1 MTSPSRLYRR
11 DNRGLNRA
19 VVELVQRGH
28 LIMDVSSAYLK
39 ASEAT
44 FGAFHPATWQF
55 RNSLTAAC
63 RLRERLR
70 AELGTEVLEAA
81 LCEPPVTTL
90 TLRDEAEGSPRV
102 RLIVIRG
109 KTYCAKQVAGTE
121 LSPIQWRLTRLC
133 PPLEDGPYYVCWL
146 ANGSTQCDCASG
158 RTGLQR
164 PGTAAT
170 RTANTWRRL
179 PRWAG
184 FDGTDWPVGKYF
196 SRVRFAQRIACRS
209 F

>member
-70 AELGTEVLEAA
+70 AELGTDVLEAA
-81 LCEPPVTTL
+81 LCELPVTTL
-90 TLRDEAEGSPRV
+90 TLRDEAEGSPARQTH
-102 RLIVIRG
+102 RNPRQDLLRRAGRG
-109 KTYCAKQVAGTE
+109 HRAFADSVA
-121 LSPIQWRLTRLC
+121 
-133 PPLEDGPYYVCWL
+133 
-146 ANGSTQCDCASG
+146 
-158 RTGLQR
+158 
-164 PGTAAT
+164 
-170 RTANTWRRL
+170 
-179 PRWAG
+179 
-184 FDGTDWPVGKYF
+184 TDSLMPTP
-196 SRVRFAQRIACRS
+196 
-209 F
+209 